1 METTNSSGS
10 KDKKEA
16 LTKSLSENIEMM
28 KGIFKDDAT
37 MITRSIE
44 SPSDPMIEYCIL
56 YCDGMVN
63 NKLLNE
69 DIIKPLLEYSPEQ
82 KEPDLIDILAKQVMI
97 SDSVEKT
104 SELENILQG
113 IVYGDTVLLVDGYSE
128 ALILNTK
135 GWSTRASAEPDGER
149 VLRGPREG
157 FNESILNNLSLL
169 RRRIRTPDLKM
180 EFQSFGTRTKT
191 KSCICY
197 LDGVV
202 NHEVLAELKKRL
214 KTFSIDGVLDV
225 NYISEFIRDT
235 PLSPIETVGST
246 ERPDIVAAKL
256 LEGRVALFLDGTPVV
271 LTLPHLF
278 IEFFQSD
285 EDYYLNFYYASIGR
299 LLRLFAFFISTSTPA
314 IYVALTTFHQEMLP
328 TPLIMSISLARQGVP
343 FPTVVEMLLMLL
355 VFEMLRESG
364 ARMPG
369 MMGQA
374 LSIVGALVIGQ
385 AAVTAKIVS
394 APMIIV
400 VAFTGISGL
409 MVPRIKGT
417 SILLRFSLLILSS
430 LLGLYGYMFGMLGLL
445 IHLFSLTSFGIPI
458 MSNVYANSIQD
469 EKDILVRAPW
479 WLMKK
484 RPKYIS
490 PNTTRQS
497 TTRGGT
503 K

>member
-1 METTNSSGS
+1 
-10 KDKKEA
+10 
-16 LTKSLSENIEMM
+16 
-28 KGIFKDDAT
+28 
-37 MITRSIE
+37 
-44 SPSDPMIEYCIL
+44 
-56 YCDGMVN
+56 
-63 NKLLNE
+63 
-69 DIIKPLLEYSPEQ
+69 
-82 KEPDLIDILAKQVMI
+82 
-97 SDSVEKT
+97 
-104 SELENILQG
+104 
-113 IVYGDTVLLVDGYSE
+113 
-128 ALILNTK
+128 
-135 GWSTRASAEPDGER
+135 
-149 VLRGPREG
+149 
-157 FNESILNNLSLL
+157 
-169 RRRIRTPDLKM
+169 
-180 EFQSFGTRTKT
+180 
-191 KSCICY
+191 
-197 LDGVV
+197 
-202 NHEVLAELKKRL
+202 
-214 KTFSIDGVLDV
+214 
-225 NYISEFIRDT
+225 
-235 PLSPIETVGST
+235 
-246 ERPDIVAAKL
+246 
-256 LEGRVALFLDGTPVV
+256 
-271 LTLPHLF
+271 
-278 IEFFQSD
+278 
-285 EDYYLNFYYASIGR
+285 
-299 LLRLFAFFISTSTPA
+299 
-314 IYVALTTFHQEMLP
+314 MLP
-328 TPLIMSISLARQGVP
+328 TPLLMSISLARQGVP
-343 FPTVVEMLLMLL
+343 FPTVVEAMLMLV

-417 SILLRFSLLILSS
+417 SILLRFSLLVLSS

-497 TTRGGT
+497 TRGGT